1 MANSRHRKIDPN
13 FDSPLLFPL
22 PIGFGIMN
30 ALPLRS
36 ASSASPL
43 PLPFPSLQFLAR
55 FKAQLIPSF
64 FVQLSCLFFAHMG
77 AADGSSQET
86 LFPHLAPVS
95 APKMLEAIIFCCQS
109 KLHIRESPCGKNSP
123 LRIQS
128 FYPIPSALVRGP
140 TVSDLLVLNVR

>member
-95 APKMLEAIIFCCQS
+95 APKNARSYHFLLPKQTSYSRITLWKKFSPPHPIF
-109 KLHIRESPCGKNSP
+109 LPHP
-123 LRIQS
+123 L
-128 FYPIPSALVRGP
+128 GP
-140 TVSDLLVLNVR
+140 RAWPYSI